1 MSGVIEMTDYFVK
14 GSEGGLYKA
23 VPSESLYPDNGTEF
37 IPVGEYSE
45 LSWVRIAPLPTFR
58 GKCLMR
64 KKGKFG
70 IWQTKYRYWTPKYF
84 GFVPNGE
91 EK

>member
-1 MSGVIEMTDYFVK
+1 MSNINSLVNIAGDGWYRWTTINPNYQDNAGDYC
-14 GSEGGLYKA
+14 
-23 VPSESLYPDNGTEF
+23 GTEF
-37 IPVGEYSE
+37 VPTGGDSSLV
-45 LSWVRIAPLPTFR
+45 LVRIAPLPTFR

-91 EK
+91 